1 MEERRK
7 EGEVDSV
14 EGRKERRRIK
24 EGVKEGRKEWK
35 KKKKEPY
42 PAGCFH
48 YPHDKNPA

>member
-35 KKKKEPY
+35 KKKEGTFSSRLFPLSS
-42 PAGCFH
+42 
-48 YPHDKNPA
+48 